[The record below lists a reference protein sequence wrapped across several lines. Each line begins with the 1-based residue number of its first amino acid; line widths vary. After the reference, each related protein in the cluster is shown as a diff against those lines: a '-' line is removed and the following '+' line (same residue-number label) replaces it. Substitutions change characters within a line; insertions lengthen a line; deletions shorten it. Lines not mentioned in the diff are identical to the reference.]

1 MFEGTVVTKI
11 LYGCEVSVHLFLL
24 HLSEVITN
32 GQEIQQ
38 SQQKNTLI
46 HGINKLPSNS
56 VKYV

>member
-38 SQQKNTLI
+38 SQQKKYTNTR
-46 HGINKLPSNS
+46 H
-56 VKYV
+56 